1 MLAIRLPEDIEARL
15 ETWRSVRVAARPS
28 MPAKPSWNTLKTWKI
43 FISLN
48 RSFAALNAARSRSTP
63 WRRWRLDL
71 AWRIEVSETAEK
83 QLAKLDKP
91 VAKRLRTFLLE
102 RIATL
107 DDPRSIGQALKG
119 SELGEFW
126 KYRVGDWRLICQI
139 KDDKILITVV
149 RLGNRREVYR

>member
-1 MLAIRLPEDIEARL
+1 L
-15 ETWRSVRVAARPS
+15 V
-28 MPAKPSWNTLKTWKI
+28 
-43 FISLN
+43 
-48 RSFAALNAARSRSTP
+48 
-63 WRRWRLDL
+63 
-71 AWRIEVSETAEK
+71 WRIEVSETAEK

-91 VAKRLRTFLLE
+91 VAKRLRAFLLE
-102 RIATL
+102 RLAIL

-126 KYRVGDWRLICQI
+126 KYRVGDWRIICQI

>member
-1 MLAIRLPEDIEARL
+1 M
-15 ETWRSVRVAARPS
+15 
-28 MPAKPSWNTLKTWKI
+28 
-43 FISLN
+43 
-48 RSFAALNAARSRSTP
+48 
-63 WRRWRLDL
+63 
-71 AWRIEVSETAEK
+71 AWRIEVSDTAEK

-102 RIATL
+102 RLATL

-119 SELGEFW
+119 SEVGEFW